1 MLHRNKRDDIDELLK
16 RTGLWKDRNRIVSEY
31 SKGMKTRLC
40 FIISIFNSPSVL
52 FLDEPM
58 NGLNPEI
65 RRVLSNII
73 SYCIYENISNNKN

>member
-1 MLHRNKRDDIDELLK
+1 
-16 RTGLWKDRNRIVSEY
+16 
-31 SKGMKTRLC
+31 MKTRLC
-40 FIISIFNSPSVL
+40 FIISILHSPSVL

-58 NGLNPEI
+58 SGLDPES